1 MACTTV
7 SPFPLFFP
15 CPYSSGCGLK
25 TDTRYSRIFRHDFF
39 TPSVLLSSASRSFPS
54 SFLHTFSLFPLPAF
68 IVILFL
74 SLCRDAVR
82 AGDSPPRALPISSL
96 SRDHLSPF
104 FRALPRI
111 FGERSR
117 RKFENDAALRPLF
130 KGSADKKIIGEFD
143 RLIGIRDKGDSRDS
157 IEIGMIDK

>member
-1 MACTTV
+1 MHHRL

-15 CPYSSGCGLK
+15 YPYSSGCGLK
-25 TDTRYSRIFRHDFF
+25 TDTRYSRIFRHGFF
-39 TPSVLLSSASRSFPS
+39 TSSVFLSSASRSFLLRFFILFHFFPFQRS
-54 SFLHTFSLFPLPAF
+54 LSFFFFSLY
-68 IVILFL
+68 
-74 SLCRDAVR
+74 RDAVR